1 MNEQAHLN
9 LLYQV
14 GELASLVT
22 LSDDVGSFLQRAV
35 EMVAHHLRAEVC
47 SIYLYDEAAD
57 ELVLR
62 ATKGLNP
69 EAVGIVRMPPGS
81 GLVGSCLERLEPV
94 CEGCAP
100 QHPSFRYFKEA
111 KEESFNSFLGV
122 PIHRGQSRIGVMTVQ
137 REKSDAFA
145 AMDVGTLR
153 AMASQLAG
161 VLENARFMMQHDAGP
176 SAPAVSREPAAVP
189 PLLKGQGAA
198 PGYAHAPC
206 AVATK
211 SHTHL
216 MDTATDQDDRYT
228 STDLDTA
235 LKRTADQL
243 VALQSELTTRLP
255 ESASLIF
262 SAHLMILKDKSF
274 RAKIRRRI
282 DAGSDVPA
290 AIRQVAETYMAAFE
304 QSPSAHL
311 REKAQ
316 DLRDIAG
323 RVLKNLRDPGGQGD
337 SGRVTGE
344 KIVIAETLFPSEV
357 LKLAADRVCGVVLVS
372 GGVTSHVA
380 ILMRSLGLPLLIV
393 EDAALLSLPE
403 QTPLFMDAHLGNL
416 FVDPSEEV
424 LAEFRRSRA
433 AESAGRQVG
442 ANQQARTL
450 TRDGRRIYLM
460 ANINLLGELE
470 TARALRAEG
479 VGLYRSEFPFL
490 VRASF
495 PSEEEQVAIY
505 QRLCAGMADRPIT
518 FRTLDIGGDKVL
530 PYSHAPQ
537 EANPELGLR
546 SIRFSL
552 KYPDTFHQQLRAILR
567 AAADTEELRLL
578 FPLISSLDEFRQAR
592 QAVETCLTA
601 LRVQKIPHHGHPS
614 MGVMVE
620 LPATLAIITE
630 LAAEADFFAI
640 GTNDLT
646 QYLLGVDRTN
656 PQVAEYYRSDHP
668 SVLRGLDTI
677 VRAAAAANIPASV
690 CGEMTHHPKQL
701 AFLLGIGVDIFSV
714 TPSYLPAVQRT
725 LSGLSSAETQVF
737 AEKLLGE
744 GSLEGVERVM
754 AAASFCELP
763 TPTTV

>member
-22 LSDDVGSFLQRAV
+22 LSDDVGSFLQGAV
-35 EMVAHHLRAEVC
+35 EMVALHLRAEVC
-47 SIYLYDEAAD
+47 SIYLYEDAAD

-69 EAVGIVRMPPGS
+69 DAVGKVRMPPGS
-81 GLVGSCLERLEPV
+81 GLVGRCLEQLEPV

-111 KEESFNSFLGV
+111 SEDGFDSFLGV
-122 PIHRGQSRIGVMTVQ
+122 PIHRGQSRIGVMTAQ
-137 REKSDAFA
+137 REKTAAFTS
-145 AMDVGTLR
+145 MDVATLR
-153 AMASQLAG
+153 AMASQMAG
-161 VLENARFMMQHDAGP
+161 VLENARLMMQHEAG
-176 SAPAVSREPAAVP
+176 APAPAAPRQPAALP
-189 PLLKGQGAA
+189 PLFKGQAAA
-198 PGYAHAPC
+198 PGYAHAPGL
-206 AVATK
+206 VAPK
-211 SHTHL
+211 SHTQL
-216 MDTATDQDDRYT
+216 MDAATDRDDAFT
-228 STDLDTA
+228 PADLDRA
-235 LKRTADQL
+235 LKSTAEQL
-243 VALQSELTTRLP
+243 VALQAELTTQLP

-274 RAKIRRRI
+274 RTKIHARI
-282 DAGSDVPA
+282 DAGTTVPVA
-290 AIRQVAETYMAAFE
+290 VRQVAETYMAAFE

-323 RVLKNLRDPGGQGD
+323 RVLKNLRHPEAEGD
-337 SGRVTGE
+337 AGRMAGA
-344 KIVIAETLFPSEV
+344 KIVIAETLYPSEV
-357 LKLAADRVCGVVLVS
+357 LKLAADKVCGVVLVS

-393 EDAALLSLPE
+393 EDARLLSLAE
-403 QTPLFMDAHLGNL
+403 ETPLVIDAHLGNL

-424 LAEFRRSRA
+424 LDELKRSRA
-433 AESAGRQVG
+433 AETAGRQVG
-442 ANQQARTL
+442 AEQQARTL
-450 TRDGRRIYLM
+450 TRDGRRIHLM

-470 TARALRAEG
+470 TAKALKAEG

-505 QRLCAGMADRPIT
+505 ERLCEGMAGLPLT

-552 KYPDTFHQQLRAILR
+552 KYPETFRQQLRAILR
-567 AAADTEELRLL
+567 AAVDTAELRLL

-592 QAVETCLTA
+592 EAVETCLTM
-601 LRVQKIPHHGHPS
+601 LRVQNIPHHQAPS
-614 MGVMVE
+614 LGVMVE
-620 LPATLAIITE
+620 LPATLAIISE
-630 LAAEADFFAI
+630 LAAEADFFAV

-646 QYLLGVDRTN
+646 QYLLGVDRAN
-656 PQVAEYYRSDHP
+656 PQVAAYYRSDHP
-668 SVLRGLDTI
+668 AVLRGLDTI
-677 VRAAAAANIPASV
+677 VRAARAAHIPVSV

-701 AFLLGIGVDIFSV
+701 AFLLGIGIDTFSV
-714 TPSYLPAVQRT
+714 TPSYLPAVQRS
-725 LSGLSSAETQVF
+725 LAGISFAEAQVF
-737 AEKLLGE
+737 AETLLGE
-744 GSLEGVERVM
+744 GSLEGVGRVM
-754 AAASFCELP
+754 DAAACC
-763 TPTTV
+763 